1 MIGFNEQTLKRL
13 GESLL
18 NGYEGVG
25 TILFVNSH
33 NQKEIV

>member
-1 MIGFNEQTLKRL
+1 MTGFNPQTLKHM

-18 NGYEGVG
+18 NGYDGIG